1 MRSDTTRETTGAPAC
16 GRRLAGRAR
25 LPLHALA
32 ITLVAF
38 GAFADTSQQAASGEA
53 KPAASSAPQDLVEAA
68 RANKAKRKKST
79 TKVIT
84 NADVKKAKSKLLD
97 SGAPATPVAHQPSM
111 LEKHASEKA
120 ARADADATR
129 AATEELIG
137 ELEAELAALEQS
149 YYDENDLNRR
159 DTELVKRFNDVKAKL
174 DAARSALAQI
184 P

>member
-1 MRSDTTRETTGAPAC
+1 MKPLLLAFFVLSCGAA
-16 GRRLAGRAR
+16 
-25 LPLHALA
+25 
-32 ITLVAF
+32 
-38 GAFADTSQQAASGEA
+38 AASAAEAGSVENVPAETAAVPQDAANPA
-53 KPAASSAPQDLVEAA
+53 KPASTPQDLVEAA

-97 SGAPATPVAHQPSM
+97 SGAPATPVAPEPSM
-111 LEKHASEKA
+111 LEKQASEKA
-120 ARADADATR
+120 ARADANATR

-137 ELEAELAALEQS
+137 ELEAELSALEQS